1 MKIAVVG
8 SGAAGL
14 ASTWALNEYSDHE
27 VHLYEADDRIGG
39 HANTVLLPARAGSE
53 ECHVDTAFIAFNRCT
68 YPNFLRFLRLDPT
81 IRILSTSMSFSVSR
95 DNGFFEWSGKN
106 IWSVFCQ
113 RKRLLDPSMWI
124 LLYDIIRFNVCARRL
139 LDEPAELG
147 LSIGEYLRKEGYSD
161 SFRDN
166 YLLPMTA
173 GIWSTPPDAFAMTFP
188 AQTLVQFMM
197 NHQLLRVTGKS
208 EWLTIAGGSQEYI
221 KRIIEALP
229 REQLH
234 LSTPVQSLISIGDT
248 AAPQILLTTVNGN
261 KVFDRVIFA
270 CHSDAVLS
278 ILKAG
283 GGVTDEEH
291 QILSAFRWNE
301 NECVLHYDEALMP
314 KNREAWSC
322 WNYLAESSVDE
333 YGKTRLNPPRLS
345 IIPKEHLEV
354 GMNALQHLSYAKH
367 GPILVT
373 LNPPYEPRPEMIIG
387 RWKYDHPLLDANA
400 KRSQVL
406 LKRIQ
411 GVRSIY
417 YAGAYLKYGFHEDG
431 FTTGLEAAEAV
442 AASCSSSLRLPFS
455 IVRDGGQ
462 SPKAVSPM
470 WYRIAALAFD
480 TLEMSGIR
488 QVVGTLL
495 GSVMAAARWS
505 FSFWADMRM

>member
-14 ASTWALNEYSDHE
+14 ASTWALNEYSDHQ
-27 VHLYEADDRIGG
+27 VHLYEAEDRIGG

-106 IWSVFCQ
+106 IWSIFCQ
-113 RKRLLDPSMWI
+113 RKRLLDPSMWM
-124 LLYDIIRFNVCARRL
+124 LLYDIIRFNMCARRL
-139 LDEPAELG
+139 LNGPVELG
-147 LSIGEYLRKEGYSD
+147 LSIGEYLHREGYSD

-188 AQTLVQFMM
+188 AQTLIQFMM
-197 NHQLLRVTGKS
+197 NHQLLRVIGKS

-221 KRIIEALP
+221 KRIIENLP
-229 REQLH
+229 QDQLH
-234 LSTPVQSLISIGDT
+234 LSTPIHSLTNIGDA
-248 AAPQILLTTVNGN
+248 AAPQILLTTANGESEA
-261 KVFDRVIFA
+261 FDRIIFA
-270 CHSDAVLS
+270 CHSDAALS

-283 GGVTDEEH
+283 GGLTDEEY

-301 NECVLHYDEALMP
+301 NECVLHYDEELMP

-333 YGKTRLNPPRLS
+333 YGRTRLNPPRLS
-345 IIPKEHLEV
+345 ITF
-354 GMNALQHLSYAKH
+354 GMNALQHLPYAKH
-367 GPILVT
+367 GPVLVT

-400 KRSQVL
+400 KRSQAR
-406 LKRIQ
+406 LKCIQ

-455 IVRDGGQ
+455 VIRDGGQ
-462 SPKAVSPM
+462 SSEAASPI
-470 WYRIAALAFD
+470 WCRIAALAFD
-480 TLEMSGIR
+480 ILEMSGVR
-488 QVVGTLL
+488 RVVGSLF
-495 GSVMAAARWS
+495 GSVTAAVRWI

>member
-1 MKIAVVG
+1 MKIAVIG
-8 SGAAGL
+8 SGVAGL
-14 ASTWALNEYSDHE
+14 ASTWALNEYSDHQ
-27 VHLYEADDRIGG
+27 VHLYEAEDRIGG
-39 HANTVLLPARAGSE
+39 HANSVLLPARAGSE
-53 ECHVDTAFIAFNRCT
+53 ECYVDTAFVSDIVIAFNRCT
-68 YPNFLRFLRLDPT
+68 YPNFLRFLRLDPS

-95 DNGFFEWSGKN
+95 NNGFFEWSGKN

-113 RKRLLDPSMWI
+113 RKRLLDPSMWV
-124 LLYDIIRFNVCARRL
+124 LLYDIMRFNTCACRL

-147 LSIGEYLRKEGYSD
+147 LSIGEYLHREGYSN

-188 AQTLVQFMM
+188 AQTLIQFMM

-208 EWLTIAGGSQEYI
+208 EWLTIAGGSQEYT
-221 KRIIEALP
+221 KRIIDALP

-234 LSTPVQSLISIGDT
+234 LSTPVQSLTNIGDV
-248 AAPQILLTTVNGN
+248 AASQILLTTANGESET
-261 KVFDRVIFA
+261 FDRVIFA

-283 GGVTDEEH
+283 GGLTNEEH
-291 QILSAFRWNE
+291 QVFSAFRWNE
-301 NECVLHYDEALMP
+301 NECVLHYDEELMP

-322 WNYLAESSVDE
+322 WNYLAESSVDK
-333 YGKTRLNPPRLS
+333 YGETRLNPTRLS
-345 IIPKEHLEV
+345 ITF
-354 GMNALQHLSYAKH
+354 GMNALQHLSYAKY
-367 GPILVT
+367 GPVLVT

-400 KRSQVL
+400 KRSQAL
-406 LKRIQ
+406 LKCIQ

-442 AASCSSSLRLPFS
+442 AASCSSALRLPFS

-462 SPKAVSPM
+462 SPNAISPIRC
-470 WYRIAALAFD
+470 RIAALAFD
-480 TLEMSGIR
+480 ILEMSGIR
-488 QVVGTLL
+488 VVGSLL
-495 GSVMAAARWS
+495 VSVMTVVRWI
-505 FSFWADMRM
+505 FSFWTDMRM